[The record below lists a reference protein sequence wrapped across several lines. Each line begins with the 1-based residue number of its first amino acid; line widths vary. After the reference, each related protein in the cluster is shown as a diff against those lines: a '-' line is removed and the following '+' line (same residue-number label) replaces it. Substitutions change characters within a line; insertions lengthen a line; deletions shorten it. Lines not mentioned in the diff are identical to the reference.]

1 MPNNPYVVG
10 DTVAIPPAYSQC
22 DHFWYVAA
30 LTGKG
35 APPMAIGRW
44 KSVCINVTDLETAY
58 TFWSEVLGWEIVR
71 DAEWHGWLGYLDDPD
86 SDNYM
91 ILNNT
96 TTAPVA
102 LTPPSHHE
110 ANRAH
115 IDIYPNNGMDQAI
128 TDIIALGGTV
138 KKPPSLY
145 PRPGTYGDEPPAI
158 DWAVMQDPFGNEFCI
173 VERLTP
179 EQKTA
184 AMASD
189 ATTDHELR
197 IAAGV
202 TNPQKAE
209 PHRPGH
215 TRFLEHHRT

>member
-1 MPNNPYVVG
+1 
-10 DTVAIPPAYSQC
+10 
-22 DHFWYVAA
+22 
-30 LTGKG
+30 
-35 APPMAIGRW
+35 MAIGRW

-115 IDIYPNNGMDQAI
+115 IDIYPNKMLKGGFFRLPDVALH
-128 TDIIALGGTV
+128 DIGAA
-138 KKPPSLY
+138 
-145 PRPGTYGDEPPAI
+145 DE
-158 DWAVMQDPFGNEFCI
+158 Q
-173 VERLTP
+173 
-179 EQKTA
+179 
-184 AMASD
+184 
-189 ATTDHELR
+189 
-197 IAAGV
+197 
-202 TNPQKAE
+202 
-209 PHRPGH
+209 
-215 TRFLEHHRT
+215 